1 MSGFIGKSSGM
12 SNRGLRPA
20 SYYLELGRD
29 NIIVLPKSAVSKT
42 VTTSEN
48 MLVVDMKDE
57 YDCCD
62 NFGVISECV
71 VIDSFGHLNH
81 SYIKLLSKLITVL
94 EDTGAVIEQG
104 KNLIIGVRFRGQE
117 RTSGLEYFKVDYL
130 SEDTMTRINGMF
142 FNSKEKFRA
151 SLPSNVK
158 TIDTDEI
165 TRHDIYVKV
174 NDIKA
179 IINEVDYGT
188 LEELEKDIN
197 SMVRKYS
204 ISTFNN
210 ALTRAIG
217 AMLGE

>member
-12 SNRGLRPA
+12 SNRGLRSA
-20 SYYLELGRD
+20 LLLLELGRD
-29 NIIVLPKSAVSKT
+29 DIIVLPKSAISKT
-42 VTTSEN
+42 ATTSEN
-48 MLVVDMKDE
+48 MLMVNMKDE
-57 YDCCD
+57 YDGCD

-71 VIDSFGHLNH
+71 VIDSLGHLTH
-81 SYIKLLSKLITVL
+81 GYVKLLRKLITVL
-94 EDTGAVIEQG
+94 EDTGVTIEQD
-104 KNLIIGVRFRGQE
+104 KNLIVGVRFRGQE
-117 RTSGLEYFKVDYL
+117 RTSSSEYFKVDYL
-130 SEDTMTRINGMF
+130 SEDTMERVNEMF

-151 SLPSNVK
+151 SLPSNIK
-158 TIDTDEI
+158 SIDTDEV

-174 NDIKA
+174 NDIKE

-197 SMVRKYS
+197 SLVRKYS
-204 ISTFNN
+204 TSTFNN